1 MHGLVLRLQGP
12 LALSVL
18 NQGSSMVISFP
29 ERFLDV
35 YENWGTA
42 LITDG
47 DWVTTFVL
55 SALLVL
61 RSC

>member
-1 MHGLVLRLQGP
+1 
-12 LALSVL
+12 
-18 NQGSSMVISFP
+18 MVISFP

-55 SALLVL
+55 SAPLVL
-61 RSC
+61 LSC